1 MMSKHVNLMALC
13 LGAAAMAF
21 AGGANDP
28 AGSSAQQLS
37 SQIASEAR
45 ATGKAAGE
53 LAAALKKKNADLSN
67 LNESVMAIEK
77 SAAEVS
83 RLAVELDAKRAGMPA
98 KDAAEVE
105 RIRQLSELMQVF
117 LNNKK
122 ELAQDGAA
130 KRDLIRVQA
139 EAVQIRAALIAK
151 SASKLGV

>member
-1 MMSKHVNLMALC
+1 MALC

-37 SQIASEAR
+37 SQIVSEAR

-83 RLAVELDAKRAGMPA
+83 RLAAELDAKRAGMPA

-122 ELAQDGAA
+122 ELAQEGAA